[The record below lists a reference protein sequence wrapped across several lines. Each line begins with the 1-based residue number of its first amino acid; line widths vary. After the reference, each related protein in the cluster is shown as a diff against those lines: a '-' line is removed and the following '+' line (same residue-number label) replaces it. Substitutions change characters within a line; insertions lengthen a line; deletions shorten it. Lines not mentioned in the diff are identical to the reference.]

1 MYVCMH
7 CSVCNKI
14 HCFYNLHQDLA
25 PESIKRKLSG
35 HFPYLCEWQHAE
47 LHTYIW
53 HYNISVSTTAS
64 SFLVK
69 NTSNES
75 CYRSIMHSSSVN
87 TLCFCLLVF
96 PFINVLPQAGCL
108 IPYPLLIPQGSQ
120 HMCICLT
127 ETPLRTCSEN
137 H

>member
-1 MYVCMH
+1 MVYECMYVCIE
-7 CSVCNKI
+7 VCVIKYIAFTICIKI
-14 HCFYNLHQDLA
+14 WLLKASKGN
-25 PESIKRKLSG
+25 
-35 HFPYLCEWQHAE
+35 YLCEWQHAE